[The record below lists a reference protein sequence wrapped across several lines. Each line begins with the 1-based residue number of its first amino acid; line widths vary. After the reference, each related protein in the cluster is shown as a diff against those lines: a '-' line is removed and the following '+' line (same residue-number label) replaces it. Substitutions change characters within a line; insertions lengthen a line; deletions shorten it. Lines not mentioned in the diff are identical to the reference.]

1 MTAASGPKNNDVFL
15 NGGVSEGRARGEEA
29 QQKSLKAGVAAAI
42 EAIDGIIEDL
52 ADEHEIAFEKASM
65 LVHIGI
71 GNGNV
76 DRVIED
82 PRHPRPPPSIGNAYR
97 FCRARVE
104 DGRCQ

>member
-1 MTAASGPKNNDVFL
+1 MTAASGSKNNDVFL
-15 NGGVSEGRARGEEA
+15 KGEEGRAKEEA

-71 GNGNV
+71 GNV

-82 PRHPRPPPSIGNAYR
+82 PRPPSIGNAYR